1 MLAGAGTLIA
11 AHRRAGSSPDGA
23 GADER
28 SMERSIARVS
38 LLAVSIAAL
47 VPAQVAAGPSPVEAH
62 VQPRSAPQTVNVA
75 VGEFYFAPGSVQL
88 ARGGTVVFDFTGS
101 ETHTATDSSGLGLYD
116 TGNVG
121 PGGDSF
127 EFTFPAAGVYPFVCT
142 PHAGMG
148 GRVSVPVR
156 VTPRSGGP
164 GPAFTVVWAASRAT
178 DGRVYD
184 VQVRRPG
191 ARWDAWRR
199 GVTRASGTFLA
210 KAGEGVYRFRARMRD
225 PGLGASSRW
234 SPAARLR
241 VR

>member
-11 AHRRAGSSPDGA
+11 AHRRAGSSPDGVD
-23 GADER
+23 ADER

-38 LLAVSIAAL
+38 LLALSIAAL
-47 VPAQVAAGPSPVEAH
+47 VPAQVQAEPSPVEAA
-62 VQPRSAPQTVNVA
+62 VPRSAPTTVNVA
-75 VGEFYFAPGSVQL
+75 VGEFYFAPGSIQL
-88 ARGGTVVFDFTGS
+88 ARGGTVVFDFTGA
-101 ETHTATDSSGLGLYD
+101 ETHTVTDGSGLELFD

-121 PGGDSF
+121 PGEPSF

-142 PHAGMG
+142 PHTGMG

-156 VTPRSGGP
+156 VTPRSGATGD
-164 GPAFTVVWAASRAT
+164 AFIVVWAASSAT

-199 GVTRASGTFLA
+199 GVTRVFGSFIA
-210 KAGEGVYRFRARMRD
+210 KAGEGEYRFRARMRD

>member
-23 GADER
+23 DADER
-28 SMERSIARVS
+28 SMERSIARPL
-38 LLAVSIAAL
+38 LLAVSMTAL
-47 VPAQVAAGPSPVEAH
+47 VPGQVAAGQSLMGAGV
-62 VQPRSAPQTVNVA
+62 PRSAPKTVHVA
-75 VGEFYFAPGSVQL
+75 VGEFYFAPGSIQL
-88 ARGGTVVFDFTGS
+88 ARGGTVVFDFTGAD
-101 ETHTATDSSGLGLYD
+101 THTATDSSGLQLYD

-121 PGGDSF
+121 PGGGSR

-142 PHAGMG
+142 PHTGMG

-156 VTPRSGGP
+156 VTPRFGRSGD
-164 GPAFTVVWAASRAT
+164 AFTVEWAASKAS

-199 GVTRASGTFLA
+199 GVTRRTGTFVA
-210 KAGEGVYRFRARMRD
+210 KAGAGVYRFRARMRD

>member
-23 GADER
+23 DADER

-47 VPAQVAAGPSPVEAH
+47 MPAQVAAGRSPVEAA
-62 VQPRSAPQTVNVA
+62 VPRSAPQTVHVA

-101 ETHTATDSSGLGLYD
+101 DTHTATDSSGLELFD
-116 TGNVG
+116 TGNVA
-121 PGGDSF
+121 PGGESF

-142 PHAGMG
+142 PHTGMG

-156 VTPRSGGP
+156 VTPRSDGP
-164 GPAFTVVWAASRAT
+164 GDAFTVVWAASSAA
-178 DGRVYD
+178 DGRVFD

-199 GVTRASGTFLA
+199 GVTRASGTFIA